1 MYNLSIS
8 SRNEYILLVVD
19 YMSKW
24 VEVVSTKTT
33 ETTAI
38 FKFLW
43 KNIFSRYA
51 VFRAIIGD
59 QSLILTIALL
69 MHY

>member
-33 ETTAI
+33 ETTVI
-38 FKFLW
+38 FKFL
-43 KNIFSRYA
+43 
-51 VFRAIIGD
+51 
-59 QSLILTIALL
+59 
-69 MHY
+69 